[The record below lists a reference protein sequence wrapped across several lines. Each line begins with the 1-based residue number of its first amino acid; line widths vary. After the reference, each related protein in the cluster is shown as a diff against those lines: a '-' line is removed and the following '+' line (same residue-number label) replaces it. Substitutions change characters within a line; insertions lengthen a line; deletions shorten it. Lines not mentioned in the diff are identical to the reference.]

1 MPIIGETVNIEYK
14 LLPLTLNA
22 DGSSIV
28 YLRKGFTVN
37 GKFQEVQ
44 SIEGAFTTA
53 ETMDILM
60 AMPTVGKNRLD
71 DFSDAMYA
79 LFVSK
84 GMVTGSIS

>member
-37 GKFQEVQ
+37 GVFQAVET
-44 SIEGAFTTA
+44 IEGAFTPA
-53 ETMDILM
+53 ETMGILM
-60 AMPTVGKNRLD
+60 AQPAAGKNRLD
-71 DFSDAMYA
+71 DFCDAMYE
-79 LFVSK
+79 LFVAK
-84 GMVTGSIS
+84 GLASGTIA